1 MLSLV
6 TAPATRALEYFRL
19 VDAGD
24 LPGVLALFD
33 EQIVYRRPGVPPLE
47 GKAAVTDFFQTKRGI
62 ARSVHT
68 VDVVAVDGD
77 RVVVEGRLQ
86 AELDDGRALDVRFAD
101 ILWFAGDLV
110 RRRHG
115 YVDAPLA

>member
-1 MLSLV
+1 MSDR
-6 TAPATRALEYFRL
+6 AARALEYFRR

-24 LPGVLALFD
+24 LTGVLQLFD
-33 EQIVYRRPGVPPLE
+33 EQVVYRRPGVPALE
-47 GKAAVTDFFQTKRGI
+47 GKAAVTDFFRTKRGI

-77 RVVVEGRLQ
+77 RVVVEGRLE
-86 AELDDGRALDVRFAD
+86 AELDDGRTLDVRFAD
-101 ILWFAGDLV
+101 IFWFAGDLV
-110 RRRHG
+110 RQRHG

>member
-1 MLSLV
+1 M
-6 TAPATRALEYFRL
+6 
-19 VDAGD
+19 
-24 LPGVLALFD
+24 
-33 EQIVYRRPGVPPLE
+33 
-47 GKAAVTDFFQTKRGI
+47 GKAAVAHFFRSGRGI

-68 VDVVAVDGD
+68 VDVVAVDDD

-86 AELDDGRALDVRFAD
+86 AELDDGRTLDVRFAD
-101 ILWFAGDLV
+101 IFWFTGELV

>member
-1 MLSLV
+1 M
-6 TAPATRALEYFRL
+6 THPADRVLDYFRL
-19 VDAGD
+19 VDDGD
-24 LPGVLALFD
+24 LPGVFALLD
-33 EQIVYRRPGVPPLE
+33 EQVVYRRPGVAPLE
-47 GKAAVTDFFQTKRGI
+47 GKAAVVTFFQRDRGI
-62 ARSVHT
+62 ARSTHT

-86 AELDDGRALDVRFAD
+86 ADLEDGRSLDLRFAD
-101 ILWFAGDLV
+101 IFWFTGDLV

>member
-1 MLSLV
+1 MSDC
-6 TAPATRALEYFRL
+6 ATRALDYFRL

-24 LPGVLALFD
+24 LTGVLALFD
-33 EQIVYRRPGVPPLE
+33 EQVVYRRPGVPPLE
-47 GKAAVTDFFQTKRGI
+47 GKAAVTDFFHHKRGI
-62 ARSVHT
+62 ARSEHT
-68 VDVVAVDGD
+68 VEVVAVDGD

-86 AELDDGRALDVRFAD
+86 AETHDGRTLDVRFAD
-101 ILWFAGDLV
+101 IFWFAGDLV